1 MALGDLQVTCCDV
14 VELGVQADC
23 AETSD
28 SNRQRRATNS
38 QVQGENR
45 PLDGES
51 NYTYYMLS
59 ATPSDNGPLYAASD
73 RSAPF
78 SSVIRKFIFKPYFH
92 QCSVYKNDNNIIVV
106 VQKKRKIPCLH

>member
-1 MALGDLQVTCCDV
+1 MALGDSQVTCCDV
-14 VELGVQADC
+14 VELGAQADC

-28 SNRQRRATNS
+28 SNIRRRATNS

-78 SSVIRKFIFKPYFH
+78 SSVIRKLIFKPHF
-92 QCSVYKNDNNIIVV
+92 SSMFIK
-106 VQKKRKIPCLH
+106 